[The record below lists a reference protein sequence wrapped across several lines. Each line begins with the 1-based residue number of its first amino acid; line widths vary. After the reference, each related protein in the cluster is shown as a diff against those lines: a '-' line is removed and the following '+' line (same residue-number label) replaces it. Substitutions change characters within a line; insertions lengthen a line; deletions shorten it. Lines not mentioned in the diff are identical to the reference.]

1 MTTTQQM
8 EIQASHLLKGERV
21 STLDRGECMEAVF
34 FVIIVVISM
43 GMSSFLAKRYDMSQK
58 VDKGIELCYWKLSYR
73 RKFIRTLWIIPFEV
87 IVISNFCTTY
97 QSYIFPW
104 IIGTVLFLLS
114 FIQAIY
120 NYKKWKQES
129 S

>member
-8 EIQASHLLKGERV
+8 EIQASHLLKCERV
-21 STLDRGECMEAVF
+21 SRLDRGECMEAVF

-73 RKFIRTLWIIPFEV
+73 RKFIRTLWIIPF
-87 IVISNFCTTY
+87 
-97 QSYIFPW
+97 
-104 IIGTVLFLLS
+104 
-114 FIQAIY
+114 
-120 NYKKWKQES
+120 
-129 S
+129 

>member
-1 MTTTQQM
+1 MTTMQQM
-8 EIQASHLLKGERV
+8 EIQASHLLKGERY

-34 FVIIVVISM
+34 FVIIVAISM

-104 IIGTVLFLLS
+104 IIGAVLFLLS

>member
-8 EIQASHLLKGERV
+8 EIQASHLLKSERV

-34 FVIIVVISM
+34 FVIIVAISM

-97 QSYIFPW
+97 Q
-104 IIGTVLFLLS
+104 
-114 FIQAIY
+114 
-120 NYKKWKQES
+120 
-129 S
+129 